1 MPHLHII
8 IGSTRPGRVGLPI
21 GTWFH
26 DFARRDGRFD
36 ATLIDLGAI
45 DLPLMDEPAHPRLRN
60 YEHAH
65 TKAWSASVSAA
76 DAFVFI
82 TPEYNYSSPPALL
95 NALDYL
101 FHEWHYKPVGFVSY
115 GGMSG
120 GIRSVQMTKLL
131 VTSLRMMPLPE
142 GVAIQ
147 FFSQHLEAGVFKA
160 TEAHEKAGTVML
172 DELFRWS
179 SALAALR
186 GSGDSGVSPQPVRWR
201 VDPG

>member
-1 MPHLHII
+1 VPQLHVVIT
-8 IGSTRPGRVGLPI
+8 STRPGRAGLPI

-26 DFARRDGRFD
+26 DFATRDGRF
-36 ATLIDLGAI
+36 AVTLVDLAAVA
-45 DLPLMDEPAHPRLRN
+45 LPLLDEPAHPRLRK

-76 DAFVFI
+76 DAFVFV
-82 TPEYNYSSPPALL
+82 TPEYNYSAPPALI

-115 GGMSG
+115 GGISG
-120 GIRSVQMTKLL
+120 GMRSVQMTKMV

-142 GVAIQ
+142 AVTIQ
-147 FFSQHLEAGVFKA
+147 MFSQHMNAGVFTA
-160 TEAHEKAGTVML
+160 PETAEKAATTML
-172 DELFRWS
+172 DELFRWAN
-179 SALAALR
+179 ALSVLR
-186 GSGDSGVSPQPVRWR
+186 GGNDGGPSPQPVRWR